1 MQDTIQNRLKE
12 IHDRIAQA
20 AFRVGRNPSEIQ
32 VVAAAKTADSEKVAE
47 ALEAGVEIL
56 GENYVQ
62 EAQRMQGCIDQPAK
76 WHLIGRLQ
84 SNKAKQAVRLFN
96 VIETVDR
103 EKILKDLQH
112 YAAQENKKLDL
123 LIQVN
128 LAGETSK
135 SGAEPQQVLS
145 IIRAAAACENLRC
158 IGLMTLPPFFDD
170 PEGARPYF
178 AELRRLKDKLQAD
191 VPTGV
196 VLKDL
201 SMGMSGDFEV
211 AVEEGATWVRIG
223 TALFGAR
230 YK

>member
-1 MQDTIQNRLKE
+1 MLNIIQDRLKE
-12 IHDRIAQA
+12 IQDRIARA
-20 AFRVGRNPSEIQ
+20 ALRVGRRPSEIQ
-32 VVAAAKTADSEKVAE
+32 IVAAAKTADAERVAK

-62 EAQRMQGCIDQPAK
+62 EAQRMQECIGRSAQ
-76 WHLIGRLQ
+76 WHLIGHLQ

-103 EKILKDLQH
+103 EKITKELQH
-112 YAAQENKKLDL
+112 YAAREDKKLDL

-128 LAGETSK
+128 LSGEPSR

-145 IIRAAAACENLRC
+145 IIRAIALCENLRC
-158 IGLMTLPPFFDD
+158 TGLMTLPPFFDD

-178 AELRRLKDKLQAD
+178 AELRRLRDQLQSK
-191 VPTGV
+191 VPAGV
-196 VLKDL
+196 ILKEL

-223 TALFGAR
+223 TALFGPR
-230 YK
+230 